1 MRGDSLSRTEWGKNI
16 NKVKKL
22 EEKPKSQYPL
32 DYKNSFSKQ
41 MSHNHKGNNKDGQ
54 TCKLDKFT
62 FMEKSAAAIL
72 VWDSS
77 ANVFSFT
84 ETCTHSFFSFQ
95 SCPAGVV
102 DSKENMNMHMESQLL
117 LPTLKLLS

>member
-1 MRGDSLSRTEWGKNI
+1 MSYNHIG
-16 NKVKKL
+16 
-22 EEKPKSQYPL
+22 
-32 DYKNSFSKQ
+32 NS
-41 MSHNHKGNNKDGQ
+41 NTDGQ

-62 FMEKSAAAIL
+62 FMEKSAATIL

-77 ANVFSFT
+77 ANVFFLSLK
-84 ETCTHSFFSFQ
+84 HAPILFSFQ
-95 SCPAGVV
+95 SCPAGAV